1 MSSDEDAE
9 DTTPPE
15 PATLAVEKSSM
26 PPPQLLR
33 TPPSPPAKRLDPLL
47 ASLTRNDPQTAR
59 DNANTPTTKIPF
71 LGEVNMDKTL
81 FIALPTVTF
90 ALLGFFS
97 FFMVAMNSGDA
108 VSNTL
113 NDWNNLVLN
122 PTAPQIDP
130 DVCRGLCST
139 QEQDVEALAKFM
151 NSLGGK

>member
-1 MSSDEDAE
+1 MSSDEDA
-9 DTTPPE
+9 DDNIAPPK
-15 PATLAVEKSSM
+15 PAAPAVDKSM

-47 ASLTRNDPQTAR
+47 ASLTRIDPQTAR

-108 VSNTL
+108 VVNTL
-113 NDWNNLVLN
+113 NDWNDLVLN
-122 PTAPQIDP
+122 PTTPNIDP
-130 DVCRGLCST
+130 NVCRGLCST
-139 QEQDVEALAKFM
+139 QEQDVEALGKFM